1 MGKPTKQHTT
11 RAFVVPPRTRALD
24 WLRAHSWPRLVMSMM
39 LMVTV
44 GAAFLSSV
52 QMHHFGVVPLVR
64 YPSAVLVGWITF
76 LLLVGVWVVWQRYR
90 HTPQAPQVRRE
101 SDANRVSSAQRNNQN
116 KNSSSDASSG
126 LDIFPNGSGGG
137 SSGGSSGSWS
147 GGGGRFGGGGASDSF
162 AAAPEELGTS
172 SALSIFDSGS
182 SSSSSSGGSFFDIDI
197 DGDLGGF
204 LLLIGAIIV
213 VALAV
218 FAGVFYAVYNAPI
231 FFAEL
236 LIDGGVG
243 TWLYKRADVASRP
256 DWVRTA
262 MKRSLWPVV
271 ILIALFTGLAWAMDY
286 VAPGAMTLGAA
297 FDTFINNPS
306 L

>member
-11 RAFVVPPRTRALD
+11 RAFVAPPRTRALD

-52 QMHHFGVVPLVR
+52 QMHRFGVVPLVR

-76 LLLVGVWVVWQRYR
+76 LLLVGVWVAWQRYR
-90 HTPQAPQVRRE
+90 HEPEVRRE
-101 SDANRVSSAQRNNQN
+101 SDANRVSSAQRNNQS
-116 KNSSSDASSG
+116 KNSSSDASSA
-126 LDIFPNGSGGG
+126 LDILPNRSGGG
-137 SSGGSSGSWS
+137 SSGGTGGAWS

-182 SSSSSSGGSFFDIDI
+182 SSSSGSSVFDIDV

-213 VALAV
+213 IALAV

-262 MKRSLWPVV
+262 MKRSLWPVA
-271 ILIALFTGLAWAMDY
+271 ILVALFTGLAWTMDS

-297 FDTFINNPS
+297 FDTFINNP
-306 L
+306 